1 MNYVNF
7 GRTGVKVSQLCLGCM
22 NFGGRQNEAESIRMI
37 DQALDAGFNYLDTAN
52 VYGHE
57 PLQFEIGRGRSEQIV
72 GKALKNGKRARVFLA
87 TKVHYA
93 MGEDQNAQGNSR
105 RHIIEQCEESLERL
119 DTDYIDLYQLH
130 GTDTNTPIDESLR
143 ALDDLIRAG
152 KIRYIGTSGF
162 AAWELMEAL
171 WVADTNRLNRF
182 VSEQA
187 PYNLLDRRI
196 ERELIPM
203 LQTYDLALVP
213 WAPSAGG
220 FFSEKYERAH
230 KPPEGSRY
238 EAFWRGFYRESF
250 VQKVQVFDLQELV
263 LDMARERNISGYAL
277 ALAWCMSQPGVTS
290 PIIGPRTLEQLVD
303 SLTALQVTLTEDD
316 IKRLDQAVPP
326 ESVIVP
332 YVDYKGKHTY
342 RWH

>member
-22 NFGGRQNEAESIRMI
+22 NFGGRQNEAESIRI
-37 DQALDAGFNYLDTAN
+37 IHQALDAGINYLDTAN

-57 PLQFEIGRGRSEQIV
+57 PLQFEVGRGRSEQIV
-72 GKALKNGKRARVFLA
+72 GKALKGGKRTGIFLA
-87 TKVHYA
+87 TKVHYP
-93 MGEDQNAQGNSR
+93 MGEDPNAQGNSR
-105 RHIIEQCEESLERL
+105 RHLIEQCESSLERL

-130 GTDTNTPIDESLR
+130 GTDIDTPIDETLR

-152 KIRYIGTSGF
+152 KVGYIGTSGF

-171 WVADTNRLNRF
+171 WVADSGNLNRF

-203 LQTYDLALVP
+203 MQSYDVALVP

-220 FFSEKYERAH
+220 FFSEKYERDN

-238 EAFWRGFYRESF
+238 EAFWRGFYRENF
-250 VQKVQVFDLQELV
+250 TEKQPVFDVQAVV
-263 LDMARERNISGYAL
+263 LNMARARNVSGYAF
-277 ALAWCMSQPGVTS
+277 ALAWCMSRPGVTS
-290 PIIGPRTLEQLVD
+290 PIIGPRTLGQLMD
-303 SLTALQVTLTEDD
+303 SLTAIDITLTEDELKQID
-316 IKRLDQAVPP
+316 EVAPP
-326 ESVIVP
+326 ESVTVSYI
-332 YVDYKGKHTY
+332 DYKGKHPY
-342 RWH
+342 RSH